1 MERIIVLGAG
11 CFWGVEENFRS
22 LNGVI
27 DTQVGYAGGH
37 TKNPTYEDV
46 CSTDTNHAEV
56 VKVVFEDKQISL
68 EQILEFFFKIHNPT
82 QINRQGVD
90 LGSQYRS
97 VIYVANE
104 KELQQAENFKI
115 ELQEKIY
122 GKKIIATEIAILP
135 NYYKAE
141 VYHQQ
146 YIQKNNSKMF

>member
-27 DTQVGYAGGH
+27 NTQVGYAGGH

-56 VKVVFEDKQISL
+56 VKVVFENKQISL

-90 LGSQYRS
+90 IGSQYRS

-141 VYHQQ
+141 AYHQQ
-146 YIQKNNSKMF
+146 YIQKNNRMF